1 MEKTNTEH
9 ENEFKEI
16 EITREVILKQN
27 SKTGKIEKIMGR
39 KKTTRPDGKLKVG
52 YSKCKICGRTFRG
65 YGSYCPKCAG

>member
-27 SKTGKIEKIMGR
+27 SKTGKIELVLNLKDYDLNDLLLQEGRVKKSILGKINIR
-39 KKTTRPDGKLKVG
+39 VLR
-52 YSKCKICGRTFRG
+52 
-65 YGSYCPKCAG
+65 